1 MSERTENL
9 GKRVELRQQRLRL
22 VSQAEALRSQIR
34 RALPVE
40 EDVAGIDDE
49 AVLASAISLGGVL
62 IELRAL
68 DKRLTILNREL
79 GD

>member
-9 GKRVELRQQRLRL
+9 GKRVELRQERLRL

-34 RALPVE
+34 RRLPVD

-49 AVLASAISLGGVL
+49 AVLASAISLGQVL
-62 IELRAL
+62 TELRGL
-68 DKRLTILNREL
+68 DKRLAVLDREL
-79 GD
+79 GS